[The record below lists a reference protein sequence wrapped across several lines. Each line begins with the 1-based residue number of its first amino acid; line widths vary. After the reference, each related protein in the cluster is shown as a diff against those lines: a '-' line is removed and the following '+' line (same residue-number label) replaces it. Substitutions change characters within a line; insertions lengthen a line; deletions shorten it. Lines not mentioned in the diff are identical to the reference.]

1 MNPSAWERQLKLILP
16 LLRNGLKT
24 APRRIGQ
31 KRKTISAMRCKHW
44 AGKKAILNRCR
55 RLPKLIAPL
64 LVAIGEREN
73 NTSKLKDAVSA
84 FRVALEVEP
93 TEAAPL
99 DIARTQI
106 SLAYTLGA
114 LWNRTRNPKLLN
126 EALNAV
132 DAALRPLEEAGAREQ
147 MPEAELARETIL
159 AAMGRGTLDQA
170 AA

>member
-1 MNPSAWERQLKLILP
+1 
-16 LLRNGLKT
+16 
-24 APRRIGQ
+24 
-31 KRKTISAMRCKHW
+31 MRCKHW

-132 DAALRPLEEAGAREQ
+132 DAALRLLEEAGAREQ